1 MTKTVDRRP
10 SQEEMQNMLKQ
21 EYKIGHEPVPTLKV
35 RDNWRPQSS
44 FICEVCMYWLEQRCR
59 RHSPKGQ
66 EGWPATFATDF
77 CGDHK
82 MSKKQM
88 EIMTRDR

>member
-1 MTKTVDRRP
+1 MTKAANRGP
-10 SQEEMQNMLKQ
+10 SPEEMETMLRQ
-21 EYKIGHEPVPTLKV
+21 EYKIGHEPVPAV
-35 RDNWRPQSS
+35 VDNWQPQST
-44 FICEVCMYWLEQRCR
+44 FICGLCMYWIAQRCR

-88 EIMTRDR
+88 EILAAGR